1 MQIHCVARRGLLEAV
16 GFWLFDTRCADLPCL
31 PATASEVIRT
41 FTIDDVATHFIPASR
56 DMKRHNELRGLLAE
70 LWEGRETVE
79 VALLLQPFVRL
90 RAPWAAGS
98 ERFYNLVSESDPTTQ
113 GIGGNFAGRSNA

>member
-1 MQIHCVARRGLLEAV
+1 LAV

-56 DMKRHNELRGLLAE
+56 DAKRHTELRGLLAE

-79 VALLLQPFVRL
+79 VHRCPSCSFGFVH
-90 RAPWAAGS
+90 PWAAGS

-113 GIGGNFAGRSNA
+113 GIGRNFAGRSNA